1 MIGCARVG
9 LGLEPAV
16 DSALR
21 KLLAAL
27 PAATRLDAETVTAT
41 PLVDPA
47 PRTARNPERAPNP
60 EADDRQE
67 TTP

>member
-1 MIGCARVG
+1 M
-9 LGLEPAV
+9 